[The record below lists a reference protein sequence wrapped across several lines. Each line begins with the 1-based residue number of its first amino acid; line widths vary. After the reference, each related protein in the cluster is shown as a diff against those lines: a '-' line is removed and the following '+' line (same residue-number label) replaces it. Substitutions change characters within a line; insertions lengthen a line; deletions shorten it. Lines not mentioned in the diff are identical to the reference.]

1 LIPRVSSV
9 KPAFSNIYH
18 YARQRPA
25 LAYHYARQ
33 RPALALTSA
42 ATAAVVGAG
51 LGVGLSVGSSPSAS
65 AASGAPISHVSVAHA
80 ADQARQIASGAS
92 HVTAAPH
99 ALPAQAVKHASVS
112 AREVSQGQRP
122 AAASSHPTASA
133 SAAHSASAV
142 RPARAAHS
150 ATAHHAVRHAHRAW
164 DKPFLIYDSTT
175 PTAIPGRHLVATYA
189 TGPFAVPASQV
200 AGRSVMWIDTNGSD
214 PNANAL
220 DIEPGDATPTMAATW
235 TSEKLSADPHT
246 DAVLYTMQSEWP
258 AVQAAVGTLPHWMQE
273 HVRWWIADPTG
284 YPHVLPGANATQWY
298 WGQNY
303 DITTANPGF

>member
-1 LIPRVSSV
+1 VSSV

-25 LAYHYARQ
+25 LAV
-33 RPALALTSA
+33 TSA
-42 ATAAVVGAG
+42 ATAAVVGLG
-51 LGVGLSVGSSPSAS
+51 LGVGLSVGSSPTAS

-80 ADQARQIASGAS
+80 ADQARQIASSAS

-99 ALPAQAVKHASVS
+99 ALPAQPVKHVSVT
-112 AREVSQGQRP
+112 ARATWRAQRP
-122 AAASSHPTASA
+122 AGASSHATAPA

-142 RPARAAHS
+142 HPASAGHPARAAHS

-164 DKPFLIYDSTT
+164 DKPFLIYDSVT

-258 AVQAAVGTLPHWMQE
+258 AVQAAVGTLPHWMQA

-303 DITTANPGF
+303 DITTAKPGF

>member
-1 LIPRVSSV
+1 VLGV
-9 KPAFSNIYH
+9 
-18 YARQRPA
+18 
-25 LAYHYARQ
+25 
-33 RPALALTSA
+33 
-42 ATAAVVGAG
+42 G
-51 LGVGLSVGSSPSAS
+51 LGVGLSVGSSPTAS
-65 AASGAPISHVSVAHA
+65 AASAPSISQESAAHA
-80 ADQARQIASGAS
+80 ADQARQVASGAS
-92 HVTAAPH
+92 HVTAAAH
-99 ALPAQAVKHASVS
+99 ALPSAGAKHASVS
-112 AREVSQGQRP
+112 VRATSQVQRP
-122 AAASSHPTASA
+122 AAGSSHATATA
-133 SAAHSASAV
+133 G
-142 RPARAAHS
+142 AAHS
-150 ATAHHAVRHAHRAW
+150 ATAQHATRPAHRAW
-164 DKPFLIYDSTT
+164 AKPFLIYDSVT
-175 PTAIPGRHLVATYA
+175 PTAIPGHHLVATYA

-235 TSEKLSADPHT
+235 TSEKLSADPHV

-258 AVQAAVGTLPHWMQE
+258 AVQAAIGTLPHWMQE